1 VSSYKVLFVIVGC
14 FAALCTALT
23 IHDIIKQ
30 YGHEQF
36 ERGAWAI
43 VQHHKYY
50 GNYGSMYYRDRVFYS
65 NDDPQDSVAV
75 SMFLKPAE
83 RK

>member
-1 VSSYKVLFVIVGC
+1 VATYKVLFVIGC
-14 FAALCTALT
+14 CLAALCAILA
-23 IHDIIKQ
+23 ISHSIEQ
-30 YGHEQF
+30 YGHGQF

-75 SMFLKPAE
+75 SKFLKPAE
-83 RK
+83 R